1 VSGRLPP
8 WLIPRA
14 RKRPELERLGRKLAD
29 MGVRTVCQSARC
41 PNLGECFGRGIATF
55 MILGDVCTRNCR
67 FCAVTH
73 GRPTAIDSEEPRR
86 VAEAA
91 AMLGLQHVV
100 VTSVTRDDLPDGG
113 ASRFAATITSL
124 RDLLPR
130 TTVEV
135 LVPDFGGNW
144 AALRTVLQARPEVLN
159 HNVETVPRLYPQVR
173 PEADFARSLG
183 LLQRASGESR
193 HIMAKSGF
201 MVGLGETAEEVLDL
215 LHSLRDVGVNAV
227 TVGQYL
233 QPTRR
238 HLAAAEYVP
247 PNTFERYAE
256 AARDM
261 GFERVLSGPLVRSS
275 YHAGELVELG
285 AARAE

>member
-1 VSGRLPP
+1 
-8 WLIPRA
+8 
-14 RKRPELERLGRKLAD
+14 
-29 MGVRTVCQSARC
+29 
-41 PNLGECFGRGIATF
+41 
-55 MILGDVCTRNCR
+55 
-67 FCAVTH
+67 
-73 GRPTAIDSEEPRR
+73 
-86 VAEAA
+86 
-91 AMLGLQHVV
+91 
-100 VTSVTRDDLPDGG
+100 
-113 ASRFAATITSL
+113 
-124 RDLLPR
+124 
-130 TTVEV
+130 
-135 LVPDFGGNW
+135 
-144 AALRTVLQARPEVLN
+144 
-159 HNVETVPRLYPQVR
+159 
-173 PEADFARSLG
+173 
-183 LLQRASGESR
+183 
-193 HIMAKSGF
+193 MAKSGF